1 MSVLLA
7 PPRRRRQGLRIG
19 GCRPRRFLVTNCAS
33 GSQLRSLDASI
44 LAAFTPRASSPIA
57 KEGGM
62 RPILLFALVLYFPL
76 ASLAEPPVRLPGL
89 HAEAEIVRDRS
100 DIAHVRANDEH
111 DLFLLQ
117 GWVHAEDRLFQMDV
131 SRHRASGTLAELLG
145 PAALPGDVQ
154 LRTFGLRR
162 AAERSLPL
170 ISARARAAIEA
181 YAEGVNAFVA
191 SHPLPPEYA
200 ALRLTRVS
208 PWTALDTVAVGKLIA
223 FGLSFDLDD
232 IDRTVALVSY
242 QKAGAA
248 LGFDGGKLFS
258 QDLFRSAPFDPA
270 STIPDA
276 FGPPPALGE
285 SLQRAQPEPAL
296 HPRAVEMGQEF
307 LEQVRAEP
315 FLRKML
321 DHDDRD
327 GSNQWA
333 IAGAF
338 TESGF
343 PLLASDPHLA
353 LGAPSTFYPVHLRA
367 GGF

>member
-1 MSVLLA
+1 
-7 PPRRRRQGLRIG
+7 
-19 GCRPRRFLVTNCAS
+19 
-33 GSQLRSLDASI
+33 
-44 LAAFTPRASSPIA
+44 
-57 KEGGM
+57 M
-62 RPILLFALVLYFPL
+62 RPILPFALALYFPL

-100 DIAHVRANDEH
+100 GIAHVRANDEH

-131 SRHRASGTLAELLG
+131 SRRRASGTLAELLG
-145 PAALPGDVQ
+145 SGALPGDVQ

-170 ISARARAAIEA
+170 VSARARAAVEA
-181 YAEGVNAFVA
+181 YAEGVNAFVF

-200 ALRLTRVS
+200 ALQLTRF
-208 PWTALDTVAVGKLIA
+208 PRWTALDSGAVGKLIA

-258 QDLFRSAPFDPA
+258 EDLFRSAPFDPA

-285 SLQRAQPEPAL
+285 SLQR
-296 HPRAVEMGQEF
+296 
-307 LEQVRAEP
+307 
-315 FLRKML
+315 
-321 DHDDRD
+321 
-327 GSNQWA
+327 
-333 IAGAF
+333 
-338 TESGF
+338 
-343 PLLASDPHLA
+343 
-353 LGAPSTFYPVHLRA
+353 
-367 GGF
+367 